1 MNIRGFLKT
10 SLNEWEGRITSVVFL
25 PRCNLRCRY
34 CHAGDLVENPEEL
47 RAIPLDEITGYLREQ
62 EGWIDA
68 VAVTGGEPTLH
79 GDELG
84 ELLGTLQACGPD
96 TILET
101 NGTRP
106 DALQTLLDEGLIDAL
121 SMDYKAPLEPDAYR
135 NVTRRE
141 VDVDDIRRSLDF
153 IMDRAPE
160 YEFRITVVPGLV
172 GPDELERMTPAV
184 EGARKVALQNF
195 KPHLSMDPSLR
206 DVTPFEPE
214 EMDEM
219 QEMVAE
225 EVERCVVRGRERGLA
240 AAASDT

>member
-25 PRCNLRCRY
+25 PRCNLRCPY
-34 CHAGDLVENPEEL
+34 CHAGDLVESPEEL
-47 RAIPLDEITGYLREQ
+47 RAVPLDEVTEYLQEQ

-79 GDELG
+79 GEELR
-84 ELLGTLQACGPD
+84 ELLRTLQDCGPQ

-106 DALQTLLDEGLIDAL
+106 DELKALLGDGLIDAL
-121 SMDYKAPLEPDAYR
+121 SMDFKAPLEPDAYR
-135 NVTRRE
+135 RVTRRK
-141 VDVDDIRRSLDF
+141 VDVQDVRRSLEF
-153 IMDRAPE
+153 IMERAPE
-160 YEFRITVVPGLV
+160 YELRITVVPDLV
-172 GPDELERMTPAV
+172 GPGELERMAPAI

-206 DVTPFEPE
+206 EVTPFGPE

-219 QEMVAE
+219 QQMVADR
-225 EVERCVVRGRERGLA
+225 VERCVVRGRERGLA
-240 AAASDT
+240 AAANDA